1 MVFDLKKRTAL
12 LIFFQFFYAKRPVK
26 IDWVKNSKF
35 RKLTFFGMIILHIF
49 PNFDDDCMKTLG
61 GVRANA
67 RNMLILSI
75 RLTPVT
81 LTLVGRPRP
90 YCPEVTVI
98 NINISWMF
106 RENQIMARGSKGC
119 DRQTDRRTSW
129 NKSSWLLHIGINL
142 LQERNS
148 FVAWCYCKAYSHQLF
163 HSVSSFGL
171 GV

>member
-1 MVFDLKKRTAL
+1 MISLNYFLHYNWIIWY
-12 LIFFQFFYAKRPVK
+12 LIWKSVPLCWFFSIFYAKRPVK

-35 RKLTFFGMIILHIF
+35 RNFTFFGIIILHIF
-49 PNFDDDCMKTLG
+49 TNFDDDCMKTLG

-90 YCPEVTVI
+90 YCPEVTFI

-119 DRQTDRRTSW
+119 DRQTDRRTDRRTRAFLYL
-129 NKSSWLLHIGINL
+129 SSG
-142 LQERNS
+142 R
-148 FVAWCYCKAYSHQLF
+148 
-163 HSVSSFGL
+163 
-171 GV
+171 

>member
-1 MVFDLKKRTAL
+1 MSNYIFGNL
-12 LIFFQFFYAKRPVK
+12 LIIAGILLCIAGEIAGCRQLRRGLIFHFFCASHSVK

-35 RKLTFFGMIILHIF
+35 RKLFGKIILHIF

-90 YCPEVTVI
+90 YCPEVTFI

-119 DRQTDRRTSW
+119 DGQTDRRTSK
-129 NKSSWLLHIGINL
+129 NT
-142 LQERNS
+142 
-148 FVAWCYCKAYSHQLF
+148 WCM
-163 HSVSSFGL
+163 V
-171 GV
+171 